1 MISVDEALKTILE
14 KTCVLEAE
22 EVPLLEALGKALAG
36 DIYSPNDIPPF
47 TNSAMDGYAVIAE
60 DTYGA
65 SKEKPVVLE
74 IIEDLPAGAVPSK
87 KITRGKTSKIMTG
100 AVFPEGA
107 DSVVIVEE
115 TESFDGRVKIFS
127 PVEKGENIR
136 LAGEDVK
143 RDSLVLKKGT
153 YIKPAVVGMLASL
166 GLSMVKV
173 MRKPK
178 VAIIATGD
186 ELIEPGEKLTPGKI
200 RNSNSYSIAAQVIQ
214 LGAEPVNLGIA
225 RDNPGD
231 IERKIKEGLSKG
243 DILITSAGVSVGEYD
258 FVKNVMK
265 KIGVE
270 PVFWRIAM
278 RPGKPL
284 SFGLYGKKPV
294 FGLPGNPTSS
304 MISFDQ
310 FVSPAILKMAG
321 FSDIKRRYMLAV
333 LKEDIKKRKDLR
345 HFIRVILSEENGEWT
360 ASTTGPQGSG
370 ILTSMVLANGL
381 LILPEELEIVKAG
394 TKLPVQLID

>member
-1 MISVDEALKTILE
+1 MISVDEALNAILE
-14 KTCVLEAE
+14 KVSVLEAE
-22 EVPLLEALGKALAG
+22 EVHILEAPGKALAQ
-36 DIYSPNDIPPF
+36 DIYSPNEIPPF
-47 TNSAMDGYAVIAE
+47 TNSAMDGYAVIAG

-87 KITRGKTSKIMTG
+87 KITGGKTAKIMTG
-100 AVFPEGA
+100 AVLPEGA
-107 DSVVIVEE
+107 DSVVMVEE
-115 TESFDGRVKIFS
+115 TESADGRVKIFS
-127 PVEKGENIR
+127 SVAKDENIR

-143 RDSLVLKKGT
+143 KDSLVLKKGT

-166 GLSMVKV
+166 GFSKVKAV
-173 MRKPK
+173 RKPK
-178 VAIIATGD
+178 VAVIATGD
-186 ELIEPGEKLTPGKI
+186 ELIEPGERLTPGKI
-200 RNSNSYSIAAQVIQ
+200 RNSNSYSISAQVLQ
-214 LGAEPVNLGIA
+214 LGAEPLNLGIA
-225 RDNPGD
+225 RDNPEY
-231 IERKIKEGLSKG
+231 IEKKIREGLLKS

-258 FVKNVMK
+258 FVKDVMK

-284 SFGLYGKKPV
+284 SFGIYEKKPV

-310 FVSPAILKMAG
+310 FVRPAILKMAG
-321 FSDIKRRYMLAV
+321 FSDFKRRYVMAV

-345 HFIRVILSEENGEWT
+345 HFIRVILSEEKGEWT
-360 ASTTGPQGSG
+360 AATTGPQGSG

-381 LILPEELEIVKAG
+381 LILPEELEIARAG